1 MRKNTEGP
9 ATVCGHLSILNTN
22 IILKAMAE
30 GPNTKDSILSF
41 DNVCVDIE
49 EKRIITNVSG
59 VAEKGEI
66 LAIMGPSGAC
76 RGCDWSQWCIPRD
89 FQVT

>member
-1 MRKNTEGP
+1 
-9 ATVCGHLSILNTN
+9 
-22 IILKAMAE
+22 MAE

-41 DNVCVDIE
+41 NDVCVDIK
-49 EKRIITNVSG
+49 EKRIISNVSG

-76 RGCDWSQWCIPRD
+76 RGRYGPQWC
-89 FQVT
+89 V